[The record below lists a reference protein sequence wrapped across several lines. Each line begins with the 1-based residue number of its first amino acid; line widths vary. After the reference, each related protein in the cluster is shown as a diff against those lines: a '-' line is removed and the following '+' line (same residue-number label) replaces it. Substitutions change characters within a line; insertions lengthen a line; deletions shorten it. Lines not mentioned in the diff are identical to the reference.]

1 MEILVNKEEKSELFN
16 LSKIGFSVT
25 IQMAEIKKTV
35 EFHDSFE
42 HIVESVSL
50 RKSNRNSEINT
61 KTIFDW
67 SRKLAT
73 GILLLLFVFK
83 IQLCNSQDFNDIS
96 LTPSVPSLVGND
108 HTFLSYV
115 AKLKT
120 GRILHIFRLDPGISG
135 NHVGNGG
142 TIVKRYSD
150 DDGKTWT
157 SPVTIYKDSL
167 DDRVFSGGVLDNGNI
182 VIFFGRYKTINIW
195 GGSYIDYNLISSS
208 DNGET
213 WSKRVTLSSI
223 NGLQSGIFK
232 IDTIPG
238 YFSTT
243 YNNNFADIRY
253 SPDGY
258 NWDSVYYKWDYTKT
272 KQFNLYEPTITSVG
286 DGRLIALFRQE
297 NNPLYQ
303 SVSSDYGRTWTMPDT
318 TSIANYYY
326 CVAPFNLYDSKL
338 KKLITITSDRRG
350 GSYSELNKNSGL
362 WVYCNN
368 PDSVF
373 DNPNGYDNPHFIN
386 RSNHNTFRLLGYPSV
401 TKLNDFTFLVIYSDD
416 YKKSND
422 LENADFYQFQ
432 IKIDKDVYL
441 QRITQVITFDN
452 IPKLN
457 HSSPIYKLK
466 ATASSGLPVSFKS
479 SDTLIAKI
487 VNGKLQI
494 INPGS
499 CIIYAMQNGNS
510 KYFPAKTIERRIIID
525 KASQTISFNAI
536 PNLKFGSPAC
546 KLSANSSSS
555 LPVTFVSSDTLV
567 AEVENDSI
575 KIVGAGTCV
584 ITAIQSGNN
593 KYKSISYSQSLTVD
607 KAPQTITFDRIS
619 QRLLINDTLLINAFA
634 SSGLAVSFYSSDTNV
649 IRIVNGKFVTVNIGT
664 CVIGAYQNGNT
675 NFESAPVN
683 SQSIEVFESLDLSV
697 IQSYP
702 NLTKGEITV
711 SNIQDAR
718 LEILN
723 LSGTVLLSDNS
734 LENERSFDLSNCNS
748 GLYLIKITTKDSKT
762 ITRRFV
768 LSH

>member
-1 MEILVNKEEKSELFN
+1 
-16 LSKIGFSVT
+16 
-25 IQMAEIKKTV
+25 MAEIKKIV
-35 EFHDSFE
+35 EFHESLE
-42 HIVESVSL
+42 HIVERVSL
-50 RKSNRNSEINT
+50 RKSNRNREINT

-67 SRKLAT
+67 SRKLAP
-73 GILLLLFVFK
+73 GILLLLFVLK

-115 AKLKT
+115 TKLKT
-120 GRILHIFRLDPGISG
+120 GRILHVFRLDPGISG

-167 DDRVFSGGVLDNGNI
+167 DDRVSSGGVLDNGNI
-182 VIFFGRYKTINIW
+182 VIFFGRYKTISTW

-213 WSKRVTLSSI
+213 WSKLIPLSGV
-223 NGLQSGIFK
+223 NGIQSGIFK
-232 IDTIPG
+232 IETIPG

-243 YNNNFADIRY
+243 YNNNYADIRY
-253 SPDGY
+253 SSDGY

-272 KQFNLYEPTITSVG
+272 KQFNLYEPTIASIG

-303 SVSSDYGRTWTMPDT
+303 SVSSDYGKTWTMPDT

-326 CVAPFNLYDSKL
+326 CVAPFNVYDSKL
-338 KKLITITSDRRG
+338 RKLITITSDRRG
-350 GSYSELNKNSGL
+350 GSYSDLNNKSGL

-373 DNPNGYDNPHFIN
+373 DNPNGYNNPQFIN

-401 TKLNDFTFLVIYSDD
+401 TKLNDSTFLVIYSDD
-416 YKKSND
+416 YKKSNN
-422 LENADFYQFQ
+422 LENANFYQFQ
-432 IKIDKDVYL
+432 IKIDKDVYI
-441 QRITQVITFDN
+441 QRITQTISFDN
-452 IPKLN
+452 IPRLN
-457 HSSPIYKLK
+457 YSSPMDKLK
-466 ATASSGLPVSFKS
+466 AKASSELPVSFKS

-494 INPGS
+494 ISPGR
-499 CIIYAMQNGNS
+499 CKIYAMQNGNS
-510 KYFPAKTIERRIIID
+510 KYYPAKTIEQQISVD
-525 KASQTISFNAI
+525 KATQSISFNAI
-536 PNLKFGSPAC
+536 PHLKFSSPAY
-546 KLSANSSSS
+546 KLSASSSAL
-555 LPVTFVSSDTLV
+555 LPVTFVSSDSSI
-567 AEVENDSI
+567 AKVENDSI
-575 KIVGAGTCV
+575 KIVGTGTCV
-584 ITAIQSGNN
+584 ITAIQSGNRN
-593 KYKSISYSQSLTVD
+593 YKSISDSQSLTVD

-619 QRLLINDTLLINAFA
+619 QRLLINDTLLLNAFA
-634 SSGLAVSFYSSDTNV
+634 SSGLAVRFYSSDTNV
-649 IRIVNGKFVTVNIGT
+649 IRIIDGKLVTVNIGT
-664 CVIGAYQNGNT
+664 CVIGAYQDGNT

-683 SQSIEVFESLDLSV
+683 SQSIEIFESLDLSI

-702 NLTKGEITV
+702 NPTKGEITV
-711 SNIQDAR
+711 SNVEDAR
-718 LEILN
+718 LEIIN

-734 LENERSFDLSNCNS
+734 LDNERSFDLSNYNS
-748 GLYLIKITTKDSKT
+748 GLYLLKITSKDSKT
-762 ITRRFV
+762 VTRRIV